1 MFGKI
6 SKQFKKSKGW
16 LGKVV
21 KQVDEGSKWLGKNI
35 TNLQLEY
42 NVGKK
47 YLKQQAAKADHFL
60 GSNGSV
66 QDVLKK
72 SIGLVENNPLGVAIS
87 NGLSGAKTGNDIL
100 RKNVLE
106 NKKLKKFINT

>member
-1 MFGKI
+1 MFGKLK
-6 SKQFKKSKGW
+6 KQFQKSKGW
-16 LGKVV
+16 LGKQV
-21 KQVDEGSKWLGKNI
+21 KKLDDGSKWLGKNI

-47 YLKQQAAKADHFL
+47 FLKQQAAAADHFL
-60 GSNGSV
+60 GSEGAV
-66 QDVLKK
+66 GEVLKRG
-72 SIGLVENNPLGVAIS
+72 IGLVENNPLGLAVS
-87 NGLSGAKTGNDIL
+87 NVLSGTKIANDVV